1 MFYANFFPLPKFF
14 GNLTSLTNHP
24 NYVPPLIVVGIL
36 CNLFLLYFRKED
48 IAILTKIVYVFTIL
62 VQILAVLLSFS
73 RTGMIGIAIG
83 ALVFLVFVFRKR
95 TLIVLPFIVILF
107 PLFVLNFVKAKGFD
121 SFISRFYLLI
131 PAYFML
137 ISDKI
142 HLLWGYGVT
151 NATKVYVEYKSMYG
165 VFEDVNNPHN
175 SYISYIMMYG
185 LIFTVLFVT
194 FILYNVIVGIKNS
207 IKSRI
212 REEQLLFGLFV
223 SVVVSYM
230 VQGLFESQLA
240 MTDYFMM
247 IPFLIFSGLLYTSN
261 KKQKKLA
268 QTK

>member
-1 MFYANFFPLPKFF
+1 
-14 GNLTSLTNHP
+14 
-24 NYVPPLIVVGIL
+24 
-36 CNLFLLYFRKED
+36 
-48 IAILTKIVYVFTIL
+48 
-62 VQILAVLLSFS
+62 
-73 RTGMIGIAIG
+73 
-83 ALVFLVFVFRKR
+83 
-95 TLIVLPFIVILF
+95 
-107 PLFVLNFVKAKGFD
+107 
-121 SFISRFYLLI
+121 
-131 PAYFML
+131 
-137 ISDKI
+137 
-142 HLLWGYGVT
+142 
-151 NATKVYVEYKSMYG
+151 MYG